1 MYSSLIAMRFGLL
14 ALTGAVIGATSVYA
28 QHQAVEPTLA
38 AVPVV
43 TLSTMTVM
51 PSEEDVI
58 SAYATAARPIPTLP
72 TVHVG
77 ASEEE
82 RIAAMVDPTDRIQI
96 MSSVTVTANA
106 EEVAAAMQTAIIAQ
120 AESGSIDESRSSFG
134 RVINAAISGPHRL
147 RLDMPYYSVGR
158 VLTHAQ
164 KN

>member
-1 MYSSLIAMRFGLL
+1 MYSSIIAMRFGLL

-28 QHQAVEPTLA
+28 QHNGVEA
-38 AVPVV
+38 AVTPLPIV

-51 PSEEDVI
+51 PSDEDVI
-58 SAYATAARPIPTLP
+58 SAFATAAHPIPTLP

-77 ASEEE
+77 VTEEE

-96 MSSVTVTANA
+96 MSSVTVTASG
-106 EEVAAAMQTAIIAQ
+106 EEVAAAMQTAIIAR
-120 AESGSIDESRSSFG
+120 AESASVDESNSSFG
-134 RVINAAISGPHRL
+134 RAINAAISGPRRL